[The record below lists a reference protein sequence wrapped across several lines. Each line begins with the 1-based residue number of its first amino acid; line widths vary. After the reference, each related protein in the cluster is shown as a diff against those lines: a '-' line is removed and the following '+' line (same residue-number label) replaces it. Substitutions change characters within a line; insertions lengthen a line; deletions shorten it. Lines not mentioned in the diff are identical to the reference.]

1 LKPFLKIFFI
11 GGICLFF
18 AFQKTNAQF
27 KVRGYVY
34 DSSRLFVMPGV
45 TVMSSSGKGTST
57 NNEGHY
63 EIEVTEAD
71 SIWFS
76 YLGKPTMKYPVLKMN
91 DPLHFDI
98 SIQISIPV
106 LKEVRIFPRNYK
118 LDSIRNRED
127 YASIFNYQKPKLKTV
142 TPQYGAAVG
151 FDLDEIINMFRFKRN
166 RSMAAFQKRLLQDEL
181 DKFIDHRFSKALV
194 IRLTKLSGN
203 ELDSF
208 MRIYRPPYQFT
219 LLSSDYDFQKYIKDS
234 FTRYKLGLPPIFLFR
249 PEEE

>member
-1 LKPFLKIFFI
+1 
-11 GGICLFF
+11 
-18 AFQKTNAQF
+18 
-27 KVRGYVY
+27 
-34 DSSRLFVMPGV
+34 MPGV

-63 EIEVTEAD
+63 EIEVSEND

-76 YLGKPTMKYPVLKMN
+76 YLGKPTMKYPILKMN

-98 SIQISIPV
+98 SIQINIPV
-106 LKEVRIFPRNYK
+106 LKEVRIRQPNYK
-118 LDSIRNRED
+118 LDSIQNRED

-142 TPQYGAAVG
+142 APQYGAGVG

-166 RSMAAFQKRLLQDEL
+166 KSMASFQKRLLQDER

-208 MRIYRPPYQFT
+208 MRLYRPPYQFV

-234 FTRYKLGLPPIFLFR
+234 FTRYKLGLPPIMFIR
-249 PEEE
+249 PGEEEF